1 MEDRRA
7 EGDVENWGL
16 AQEVSENNIG
26 DHSCDILATNVAA
39 FCLCPKNLPEAK
51 LKSFGLLSLAEE
63 ISRHKDRLCHMV
75 TSDYPGRSIVK
86 KGKQDKKKENA
97 QFEEKRI

>member
-7 EGDVENWGL
+7 EGDVENWGPV
-16 AQEVSENNIG
+16 QEVSENNIR

-51 LKSFGLLSLAEE
+51 LKSFFLGYYHWQRRYQDTRIGCVSWLLVITQADL
-63 ISRHKDRLCHMV
+63 
-75 TSDYPGRSIVK
+75 
-86 KGKQDKKKENA
+86 
-97 QFEEKRI
+97 